1 MENSVPLAPTSDAL
15 RNEIINT
22 HEEDDESDTEDEK
35 KIDDKLM
42 LYTIGIIVLDK
53 ILLYSMLHTRWLI
66 RCEGFV

>member
-53 ILLYSMLHTRWLI
+53 IL
-66 RCEGFV
+66 